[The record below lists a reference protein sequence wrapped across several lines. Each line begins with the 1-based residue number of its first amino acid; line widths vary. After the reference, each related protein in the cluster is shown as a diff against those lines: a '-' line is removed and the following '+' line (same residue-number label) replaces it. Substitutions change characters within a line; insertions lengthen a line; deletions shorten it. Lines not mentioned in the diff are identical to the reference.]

1 MSTGAAAP
9 FSFWSSTWNL
19 SPDVVWAGWQGRRRL
34 ATIRALFTPYVPL
47 SMEINPSLNRIKDLT
62 ERSQSLRGYL

>member
-1 MSTGAAAP
+1 LNTWSPCAEPPAWQRRAGFRYNPRPVSAA
-9 FSFWSSTWNL
+9 
-19 SPDVVWAGWQGRRRL
+19 
-34 ATIRALFTPYVPL
+34 VPH